1 MGGLARSLC
10 CAFSK
15 SRAGRFNRIVMF
27 VDYTVAVT
35 ANTEPTIRTFIRI
48 VGSVNSTAVIDS
60 GFVIELWL
68 LLNRLRGR

>member
-1 MGGLARSLC
+1 
-10 CAFSK
+10 
-15 SRAGRFNRIVMF
+15 MF